1 MPIADD
7 NKSLASKSLFSTAGN
22 ESSIDDSN
30 TSPTE
35 DVNHQRRSGGYRA
48 PEVAKDEERDVKRAK
63 ILIATVLVLT
73 AIIIALGIYKVSLI
87 QDNQNM
93 ENLVG
98 EKHIYFCVDLICII
112 DHGQTKGIIMFCIG
126 NSLCVSLL
134 NIVRRLCV

>member
-35 DVNHQRRSGGYRA
+35 DVNHQRRSGSYRA

-87 QDNQNM
+87 QDNLNM

-98 EKHIYFCVDLICII
+98 ERHIYFCVDLICI
-112 DHGQTKGIIMFCIG
+112 DHDQKKGIMFCIG